1 MTPATS
7 SAIIISKWTIDEYHQ
22 MIDAGI
28 LNDRHV
34 ELLNGEIIEMPPEGE
49 PHAHL
54 SSDAADYFRELLRGR
69 AKIREGK
76 PITLFNNSEPEPD
89 IAVVQNLGDTYL
101 EHHPYPENIFWVVEY
116 SDSSLTKDL
125 EIKSKAYAQAGIPEY
140 WVTNLKRMELVVFR
154 DPSNDNYREKRT
166 FIEGE
171 ISPVAFPDV
180 IISVGRLLRRGVL
193 TVAS

>member
-7 SAIIISKWTIDEYHQ
+7 SAIVITQWTLDEYHQ

-28 LNDRHV
+28 LSDRHV
-34 ELLNGEIIEMPPEGE
+34 ELLNGEIVEMPPEGE

-54 SSDAADYFRELLRGR
+54 SSDAADYIRELLRGR

-76 PITLFNNSEPEPD
+76 PITLPHHSEPEPD
-89 IAVVQNLGDTYL
+89 IAVVQDLGDAYM

-125 EIKSKAYAQAGIPEY
+125 EIKSKTYAQAGILEY

-154 DPSNDNYREKRT
+154 DPSDDDYREKRT
-166 FIEGE
+166 LIEGD
-171 ISPVAFPDV
+171 ICPIAFPDV
-180 IISVGRLLRRGVL
+180 VISVGRLLRRQGL
-193 TVAS
+193 KNT

>member
-7 SAIIISKWTIDEYHQ
+7 SAIVITQWTIDEYHQ

-28 LNDRHV
+28 LSDRHV
-34 ELLNGEIIEMPPEGE
+34 ELLNGEIVEMPPEGE

-54 SSDAADYFRELLRGR
+54 SSDAADYIRELLRGR

-76 PITLFNNSEPEPD
+76 PITLPHHSEPEPD
-89 IAVVQNLGDTYL
+89 IAVVQDLGDRYM

-125 EIKSKAYAQAGIPEY
+125 EIKSKTYAQAGIFEY

-154 DPSNDNYREKRT
+154 DPSDDDYREKRT
-166 FIEGE
+166 LIEGD
-171 ISPVAFPDV
+171 ICPIAFPDV
-180 IISVGRLLRRGVL
+180 VISVARLLRRQGL
-193 TVAS
+193 KNT

>member
-7 SAIIISKWTIDEYHQ
+7 SAIVITQWTLDEYHQ

-28 LNDRHV
+28 LSDRHV
-34 ELLNGEIIEMPPEGE
+34 ELLNGEIVEMPPEGE

-54 SSDAADYFRELLRGR
+54 SSDAADYIRELLRGR

-76 PITLFNNSEPEPD
+76 PITLPHHSEPEPD
-89 IAVVQNLGDTYL
+89 IAVVQDLGDAYM

-125 EIKSKAYAQAGIPEY
+125 EIKSKTYAQAGILEY

-154 DPSNDNYREKRT
+154 DPSDDDYREKRT
-166 FIEGE
+166 LIEGG
-171 ISPVAFPDV
+171 ICPIAFPDV
-180 IISVGRLLRRGVL
+180 VISVGRLLRRQGL
-193 TVAS
+193 KNT